1 MVDFKFTKSNGIAVV
16 GVTVKVTP
24 HQAKVYQK
32 LGLGSVVSKNEP
44 KKELKKT
51 KKNSKK

>member
-16 GVTVKVTP
+16 GVIVKVTP
-24 HQAKVYQK
+24 HQANVYKK
-32 LGLGSVVSKNEP
+32 LGLGSIVAKEDSKKGIN
-44 KKELKKT
+44 KT

>member
-16 GVTVKVTP
+16 GVAIKVTP

-32 LGLGSVVSKNEP
+32 LGLGNIVTKEP
-44 KKELKKT
+44 KKEINKT

>member
-1 MVDFKFTKSNGIAVV
+1 MVDFKFTKLNGIAVV

-32 LGLGSVVSKNEP
+32 LGLGSVVAKEP

>member
-1 MVDFKFTKSNGIAVV
+1 MVDFKFTKSNGIAVL
-16 GVTVKVTP
+16 GVTIKVTP

-32 LGLGSVVSKNEP
+32 LGLGSIVD
-44 KKELKKT
+44 KKEINKT

>member
-16 GVTVKVTP
+16 GVTIKVTP

-32 LGLGSVVSKNEP
+32 LGLGNIVTQEP
-44 KKELKKT
+44 KKEINKT
-51 KKNSKK
+51 KKNSEK